1 MRQKELENKSENLK
15 AQIMARAPIRSG
27 EAIQELRARYA
38 DREQVSTLEQGGI
51 PFQDPEIIVTRAKSM
66 PTAGRVEA
74 DIKAQVHTLA
84 ARAGMPTPFPFGGT
98 AAGYF
103 YYPWAYP
110 TPSGHFAFIVL
121 TIIEAIGYIFCVKV
135 MEEGSNKNSNGI
147 VAGVV
152 GAVTIGTIMIALF
165 IGK

>member
-1 MRQKELENKSENLK
+1 MTLPRRLC
-15 AQIMARAPIRSG
+15 SG
-27 EAIQELRARYA
+27 GAAGSSIA
-38 DREQVSTLEQGGI
+38 DVDRMI
-51 PFQDPEIIVTRAKSM
+51 CR
-66 PTAGRVEA
+66 RVENMTGMITISFIA
-74 DIKAQVHTLA
+74 AWLA
-84 ARAGMPTPFPFGGT
+84 TFGGT

-147 VAGVV
+147 VAGVI

-165 IGK
+165 VGK

>member
-1 MRQKELENKSENLK
+1 MIVLESSLEERFKRILN
-15 AQIMARAPIRSG
+15 QINCIMTLPKGFGSG
-27 EAIQELRARYA
+27 GAGGSSSA
-38 DREQVSTLEQGGI
+38 DVERMIG
-51 PFQDPEIIVTRAKSM
+51 R
-66 PTAGRVEA
+66 RVENMTGMITISFIA
-74 DIKAQVHTLA
+74 AWLA
-84 ARAGMPTPFPFGGT
+84 TFGGT

-152 GAVTIGTIMIALF
+152 GAVTIGTILIALF
-165 IGK
+165 VGK